1 MRKNAKKLETTN
13 ETKCFSFF
21 LCLFTARRCPF
32 SPYRLNDVL
41 MRDND
46 STYEPDEPNE
56 SFDKLCMNGISRFV
70 VICRQ
75 HNNCVK
81 YEINNFA
88 EITKLKV

>member
-1 MRKNAKKLETTN
+1 M
-13 ETKCFSFF
+13 FF
-21 LCLFTARRCPF
+21 LFPVFIYCPF

-46 STYEPDEPNE
+46 STYEPDEQDEPNE
-56 SFDKLCMNGISRFV
+56 LFDKLCMNGISRFF

-81 YEINNFA
+81 Y
-88 EITKLKV
+88 